1 VSFLDTR
8 YVLATFPRV
17 AIDKIFNQER
27 DVLFS
32 FSKRRNLNGEN
43 MQAVIQIATE
53 RPRMLK
59 RLVPVTALSKS
70 RAGFELNRSLGIC
83 VQVVRTRT
91 CSLSWRVEGTVLLVD
106 EHS

>member
-1 VSFLDTR
+1 MGKTCR
-8 YVLATFPRV
+8 Q
-17 AIDKIFNQER
+17 I
-27 DVLFS
+27 
-32 FSKRRNLNGEN
+32 
-43 MQAVIQIATE
+43 IQIAAE

-83 VQVVRTRT
+83 VQVVRTRA